1 MLKGIIKRQKSPKN
15 DEFGLMRKI
24 TVRDVKGYLQIEFE
38 RAAKREQE
46 IINLEGQIG
55 ELEKIKL
62 SYEAMLVVQE
72 KTQKR
77 IEAQDERIKKLKAD
91 IAEHK
96 KTEQELRAKIVDIK
110 ANAEKKLKAMRD
122 RAKKT
127 KK

>member
-1 MLKGIIKRQKSPKN
+1 MLKGIIKKQESPKN

-24 TVRDVKGYLQIEFE
+24 TVRDVKGYLQKEFE

-62 SYEAMLVVQE
+62 AYEAMLVVQE
-72 KTQKR
+72 KTQER
-77 IEAQDERIKKLKAD
+77 IEAQDERIKELKAD

-96 KTEQELRAKIVDIK
+96 KTEQQLRAKIVDIK
-110 ANAEKKLKAMRD
+110 VNAEKKLKLIL
-122 RAKKT
+122 
-127 KK
+127 

>member
-1 MLKGIIKRQKSPKN
+1 MFKGIIKKQKSPKN

-24 TVRDVKGYLQIEFE
+24 TVRDVKGYLQKEFE

-55 ELEKIKL
+55 ELEKVRL
-62 SYEAMLVVQE
+62 AYEAMLVVQE
-72 KTQKR
+72 KTQER
-77 IEAQDERIKKLKAD
+77 IEAQDERIKELKAD

-96 KTEQELRAKIVDIK
+96 KTEQQLRAKIVDIK

-122 RAKKT
+122 RVKKT

>member
-1 MLKGIIKRQKSPKN
+1 MLKGIIKKQKSPKN
-15 DEFGLMRKI
+15 DEFGLMRRI

-62 SYEAMLVVQE
+62 AYEAMLVVQE

-77 IEAQDERIKKLKAD
+77 IEAQDERIEKLKAD

-122 RAKKT
+122 RVKKT